1 MSRPRRALVCFGAA
15 FALAFGCTQVGTNP
29 DVPVA
34 IQLFP
39 PPSPATIV
47 GDTMRDSTGAAVPLR
62 VLVFNSANDSI
73 PGAPVRFLAL
83 DSTGRLT
90 LDTATGTVVANDTGQ
105 VAVVA
110 QVGSLQST
118 PDTIVVVDTP
128 SVMLAVDPALD
139 TLVYTFSTRDTLLP
153 LRVRLLHL
161 PDSAA
166 IRHYQVRYAFVYPQS
181 YDNADTT
188 KAQLVSA
195 SRVASAVDTT
205 DATGG
210 TNRYLRVAPFTLPLS
225 DSVILD
231 VTAVGPGGGV
241 VAGGPVRYIVHLRI
255 Q

>member
-1 MSRPRRALVCFGAA
+1 MRPERRTLARFGAA
-15 FALAFGCTQVGTNP
+15 FVLVLGCTEVGTNP

-39 PPSPATIV
+39 PPAPAMVV
-47 GDTMRDSTGAAVPLR
+47 GDTMRDSTGAAAPLR
-62 VLVFNSANDSI
+62 AVVFNSNNDSI
-73 PGAPVRFLAL
+73 PGAPIRFLAL
-83 DSTGRLT
+83 DTLGRIA
-90 LDTATGTVVANDTGQ
+90 LDTATGLVVGNDTGQ
-105 VAVVA
+105 VPVVA
-110 QVGSLQST
+110 LVGSLQST

-128 SVMLAVDPALD
+128 SVMLAVDPTLD
-139 TLVYTFSTRDTLLP
+139 TLIYTFSPRDTLLP

-166 IRHYQVRYAFVYPQS
+166 IRHYRVRYTFVYPQG
-181 YDNADTT
+181 YGNTDTT
-188 KAQLVSA
+188 KAQLVTA
-195 SRVASAVDTT
+195 ARVASTVDTT

-210 TNRYLRVAPFTLPLS
+210 TNRFLHVAPFTLPLT

-241 VAGGPVRYIVHLRI
+241 VTGGPVRYVVHLRI